1 MPRAKIVCTLGPA
14 SASPERIGELI
25 DAGMN
30 VARLNFSHGTHEDH
44 AKMLAVVRAEADRK
58 GRAVAVLL
66 DLQGPKIRVGKFA
79 SPAGVELKPGAQF
92 TITTDTSVIGDDKRV
107 STVYSMLPH
116 DVKPGDQILLDDGYL
131 SLTVMEVSDKEV
143 KTVVVTGGVLKN
155 NKGINLPGVEVS
167 APALSEKDRTDI
179 GFAMRLGV
187 DYVALSFV
195 RRPEDVLEAK
205 RLLTADQVSI
215 PVIAKIEKPQALER
229 LVEIIDVTDGIMVA
243 RGDLGVEMGPEKVP
257 LWQKRIIE
265 ETNKRGKI
273 VITATQMLESMI
285 TQPRPTRAEASDV
298 ANAVL
303 DASDALMLSGETASG
318 VNPVEAVRT
327 MARII
332 EEIEKSEYYRANT
345 EVPVINLV
353 NSTNAIAHAA
363 MTAARSMNLKTIVC
377 VSDSGGAARLVSEYR
392 PEDVVE
398 AKRLLTVDEVCIPV
412 IAKIE
417 KPQALDRLG
426 DIIDVSDG
434 IMVARGDLGVEL
446 GPEKVPLWQK
456 RIIEETNK
464 RGKIV
469 ITATQMLE
477 SMITQPRPTRAE
489 ASDVANAVLD
499 ATDALMLSGETASG
513 LYPVEAVKT
522 MARIIEEIERSEYYR
537 ANTSAPEINLV
548 NTTNAIAHA
557 AMTAARSMKLKTI
570 VVLSHSGGA
579 ARLVSEYRP
588 EANIICMTTNEVTFR
603 RLALV

>member
-14 SASPERIGELI
+14 SASPEKIGELI

-44 AKMLAVVRAEADRK
+44 AKVLLNVRAEAEKRGK
-58 GRAVAVLL
+58 AIAVLL
-66 DLQGPKIRVGKFA
+66 DLQGPKIRVGKFEN
-79 SPAGVELKPGAQF
+79 GQIELEPGAEF
-92 TITTDTSVIGDDKRV
+92 TITIEPIVGDEKRC
-107 STVYSMLPH
+107 STTYQLLPK
-116 DVKPGDQILLDDGYL
+116 DVKVGDHILLDDGYL
-131 SLTVMEVSDKEV
+131 TLAVTGVTDREVR
-143 KTVVVTGGVLKN
+143 TVVVAGGTLKN

-179 GFAMRLGV
+179 GFGLRYGV

-195 RRPEDVLEAK
+195 RRPEDLIEAK
-205 RLLTADQVSI
+205 RLLTADGVSI

-229 LVEIIDVTDGIMVA
+229 L
-243 RGDLGVEMGPEKVP
+243 
-257 LWQKRIIE
+257 
-265 ETNKRGKI
+265 
-273 VITATQMLESMI
+273 
-285 TQPRPTRAEASDV
+285 
-298 ANAVL
+298 
-303 DASDALMLSGETASG
+303 
-318 VNPVEAVRT
+318 
-327 MARII
+327 
-332 EEIEKSEYYRANT
+332 
-345 EVPVINLV
+345 
-353 NSTNAIAHAA
+353 
-363 MTAARSMNLKTIVC
+363 
-377 VSDSGGAARLVSEYR
+377 
-392 PEDVVE
+392 
-398 AKRLLTVDEVCIPV
+398 
-412 IAKIE
+412 
-417 KPQALDRLG
+417 G
-426 DIIDVSDG
+426 DIIDAADG
-434 IMVARGDLGVEL
+434 VMVARGDLGVEL

-513 LYPVEAVKT
+513 VHPTEAVRT

-537 ANTSAPEINLV
+537 ANTEAPVINLQ
-548 NTTNAIAHA
+548 NSTNAIAHA

-570 VVLSHSGGA
+570 VVLSYSGGA

-603 RLALV
+603 RLALVWGVTPVMIGPAATTEELLDRVEGTLIERNLALPGENVLITMAVPVGAGLQTNVLKIHQIQH